1 MIKNFDEQYICRKI
15 SEAGKNFIDIIS
27 SNFRITM
34 KIIKD
39 LKAKLSDFKECLE
52 FTEDVIEK
60 TLENRN

>member
-1 MIKNFDEQYICRKI
+1 
-15 SEAGKNFIDIIS
+15 
-27 SNFRITM
+27 M

-60 TLENRN
+60 TLENRNWIGWSWK